1 MRVGRST
8 AVVLLIASLS
18 LHYCYTFY
26 TFDSSF
32 VSFLIMTI
40 NCYARYIYG
49 TEGTFY
55 KNGGTT
61 TSFHSYFNSTS
72 TLPDPWRTFNPLN
85 HQQDSSSII
94 YLSTFFLSG
103 CVTFVTFFYG
113 LLLKL
118 MGRQQRHSP
127 RPIPPAR
134 PKFDR
139 YCRRLPRLPLLVAL
153 GALNTAAT
161 GATSSIY
168 HLIFI
173 SIAPFSDAG
182 LTRESYNPSNSPN
195 PTDSTFSRSFDTRQP
210 SSMPPPTTMKTSS
223 APSST
228 VDPPTQAPTPLQT
241 SFQALYDASSNL
253 STFKALLADS
263 PSNMWESPNGKLWTR
278 MEI

>member
-1 MRVGRST
+1 MGSFSNFWAANSLIRLGPYLQLVPNLTDT
-8 AVVLLIASLS
+8 ADAFHDYLYLLPLV
-18 LHYCYTFY
+18 H
-26 TFDSSF
+26 
-32 VSFLIMTI
+32 
-40 NCYARYIYG
+40 
-49 TEGTFY
+49 
-55 KNGGTT
+55 
-61 TSFHSYFNSTS
+61 S
-72 TLPDPWRTFNPLN
+72 TLPPL
-85 HQQDSSSII
+85 
-94 YLSTFFLSG
+94 
-103 CVTFVTFFYG
+103 V
-113 LLLKL
+113 
-118 MGRQQRHSP
+118 P
-127 RPIPPAR
+127 
-134 PKFDR
+134 
-139 YCRRLPRLPLLVAL
+139 
-153 GALNTAAT
+153 
-161 GATSSIY
+161 TSSIY

-263 PSNMWESPNGKLWTR
+263 PSNMWESPNGRLWTR